1 MVKVR
6 GFYKV
11 EKNYNKNLISKNMPK
26 ENEYTGNINPL
37 CQETELWTTRDE
49 QSSEDETNEFL
60 GALIR
65 LIKPKFIVETGCYL
79 GDGTL
84 AMARALRVN
93 GVGRILTCDIIQ
105 ERVDE
110 VNKRLQEEGLYPEI
124 ASAIKCE
131 GEALIK
137 QCGSVIDFAFID
149 SSPDGKVRGAEI
161 KELLKYL
168 RPLKMFA
175 LHDTAPQH
183 KTINAVAN
191 MVGLPKVYFNTPR
204 GMTLFMKS

>member
-1 MVKVR
+1 
-6 GFYKV
+6 
-11 EKNYNKNLISKNMPK
+11 MPK
-26 ENEYTGNINPL
+26 ENEYTGAINPL
-37 CQETELWTTRDE
+37 CPETELWTTRDE

-84 AMARALRVN
+84 AMARALKWN
-93 GVGRILTCDIIQ
+93 GVGRILTCDTIQ

-110 VNKRLQEEGLYPEI
+110 VNAKLQAEGLYPDI
-124 ASAIKCE
+124 AAAIKCE
-131 GEALIK
+131 GINLIK
-137 QCGSVIDFAFID
+137 QCGAVIDFAFID

-161 KELLKYL
+161 QELIKYL
-168 RPLKMFA
+168 KPLKMFA

-183 KTINAVAN
+183 QTINAVAN
-191 MVGLPKVYFNTPR
+191 SVGLPKVYFNTPR
-204 GMTLFMKS
+204 GLTLFMKN